1 MFNFKSVHMKNMKN
15 VVFTDRSANSVDIL
29 FKDIRKYDV
38 LSDEEQD
45 DLLECISKGNE
56 CARVKLINSNLRMVV
71 SKAKQYA
78 WCGMAQ
84 EDLFQ
89 VGFMGLIEAVNRFD
103 PSKCTVKCAGFRAY
117 ALHWIDGELM
127 KATKEH
133 TRNTPKISIEGMA
146 FTNEDRDISVEETI
160 SSGCEDHADWNIRY
174 EQAMQKMKAEVEKVF
189 CKEAADF
196 WEDCIE
202 MKELGYTM
210 TDVAKKYHLTTEYAE
225 RRLDSIQQML
235 RESYQ
240 DQIADRPLLY
250 HRLAS

>member
-1 MFNFKSVHMKNMKN
+1 MKNMKN

-45 DLLECISKGNE
+45 DLLECISKGDE
-56 CARVKLINSNLRMVV
+56 CARVELINSNLRMVV

-133 TRNTPKISIEGMA
+133 TRNTPQASLVDKA
-146 FTNEDRDISVEETI
+146 FPNKDCDTTVGETI
-160 SSGCEDHADWNIRY
+160 SAGNEDHADWGIRY
-174 EQAMQKMKAEVEKVF
+174 EQAKQTMKAKVEKAF

>member
-1 MFNFKSVHMKNMKN
+1 MKNMKN

-29 FKDIRKYDV
+29 FKDIREYNV

-45 DLLECISKGNE
+45 DLLERMSKGDKR
-56 CARVKLINSNLRMVV
+56 AREILINSNLRLVV
-71 SKAKQYA
+71 SKAKQYD

-103 PSKCTVKCAGFRAY
+103 PSKCTSKCAGFRAY

-127 KATKEH
+127 KATKEY
-133 TRNTPKISIEGMA
+133 TRNTPKDSLEDKA
-146 FTNEDRDISVEETI
+146 FHNEDGDLTVGETMN
-160 SSGCEDHADWNIRY
+160 SGSEDHADWDIRY
-174 EQAMQKMKAEVEKVF
+174 EQAKQIMKAKVEKAF
-189 CKEAADF
+189 YKEAADF
-196 WEDCIE
+196 WEDCVE

-225 RRLDSIQQML
+225 RLLNSIHQML
-235 RESYQ
+235 RESY
-240 DQIADRPLLY
+240 RK
-250 HRLAS
+250 